1 MRLHVQTIRAR
12 RAAFTLIEL
21 LVVIAII
28 ALLIGILL
36 PALGKARRAA
46 QTMACL
52 SNVRQLEIA
61 HGMFMGDHNGA
72 FIDAALPHG
81 GIGDDFHQ
89 SWLATLSEYYGSTLI
104 TRSPVDASPH
114 WSVKEGGTSEGM
126 TLEEVLAFYRENLAV
141 LTDND
146 PRNDP
151 PMPAIAR
158 LTSYGLNNFTTR
170 SVGPFLAM
178 DPVTG
183 RRTTRTSFD
192 ALHKVHRPHDTV
204 HFLMMATDGTP
215 SNPVGFAKS
224 DHVHAESWGDW
235 PEAAIPTIAG
245 AEMNIAAH
253 GGRDKTYEAKSNY
266 GFLDG
271 HASTMRFG
279 EVYESTMK
287 NRFHPAAG
295 IPTR

>member
-1 MRLHVQTIRAR
+1 MRLHVHPTRAR
-12 RAAFTLIEL
+12 KSAFTLIEL

-36 PALGKARRAA
+36 PALGKARRTA

-61 HGMFMGDHNGA
+61 HGMYMGDHNGA

-81 GIGDDFHQ
+81 GIGADFHR
-89 SWLATLSEYYGSTLI
+89 SWLATLSEYYGSTLV
-104 TRSPVDASPH
+104 TRSPVDSSPH
-114 WSVKEGGTSEGM
+114 WSVAEGGTSSGM
-126 TLEEVLAFYRENLAV
+126 TLEEVLAFYRENLAA

-170 SVGPFLAM
+170 SVGPFLPM
-178 DPVTG
+178 DPVTD

-204 HFLMMATDGTP
+204 HFLMMATDGTR
-215 SNPVGFAKS
+215 NDPVGFAKS

-235 PEAAIPTIAG
+235 PEAAIPMFASG
-245 AEMNIAAH
+245 EMNIAAH
-253 GGRDKTYEAKSNY
+253 GGREKSYEARSNY

-271 HASTMRFG
+271 HASTHRFV
-279 EVYESTMK
+279 EVYESTMR
-287 NRFHPAAG
+287 NRFHPAAQS
-295 IPTR
+295 PSR